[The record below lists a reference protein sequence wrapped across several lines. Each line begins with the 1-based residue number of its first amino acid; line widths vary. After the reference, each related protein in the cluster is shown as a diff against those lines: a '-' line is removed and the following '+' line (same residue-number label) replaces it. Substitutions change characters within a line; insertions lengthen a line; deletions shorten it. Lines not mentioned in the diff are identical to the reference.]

1 MSISMHSMSVPVFV
15 RMLEN
20 LLRWLEKAEAHAT
33 AKKFDIDVLM
43 TARLAPD
50 MLPFSAQVGIAT
62 DSAKLCVARL
72 TGADAPKFADDETR
86 VEQLKERVRRTLEF
100 LRSVPAARFEGSE
113 TRDVTIPLRTGSI
126 VLKGEIFLKH
136 FSLPNFFFHV
146 TTTYDLLRHNG
157 VELGKM
163 DFLGALQ

>member
-1 MSISMHSMSVPVFV
+1 MSISMHSMSVPVFT

-20 LLRWLEKAEAHAT
+20 LLRWIEKAEAHAA
-33 AKKFDIDVLM
+33 AKKFDVDVLM

-50 MLPFSAQVGIAT
+50 MLPFSAQIGIAT

-72 TGADAPKFADDETR
+72 TGADAPKFADDETSIA
-86 VEQLKERVRRTLEF
+86 QLKDRVRKTLEF
-100 LRSVPAARFEGSE
+100 LRSVPAARFEGCE
-113 TRDVTIPLRTGSI
+113 TKDVTIPLRSGPV
-126 VLKGEIFLKH
+126 VLKGELFLKH

-157 VELGKM
+157 VELGKT